1 MRLITT
7 ATAAALLLS
16 GCAQVQDRLSGLRGG
31 AQQEEPVVAGA
42 ADPDAPLPLPD
53 AAVETAA
60 LPAPEAA
67 PNVAAPPSSVT
78 TSAAALDTVSE
89 AEKQEAVAA
98 AAAAPAT
105 GPLGETVV
113 SLGDPADA
121 GLWVKTSLVTS
132 DTPGT
137 VTTSTGKSA
146 AVTLRPLEGAGGAQ
160 ISLSA
165 LQTLGLPLV
174 GLHPVTLA
182 RR

>member
-1 MRLITT
+1 MRLATT
-7 ATAAALLLS
+7 ATVTALLLS
-16 GCAQVQDRLSGLRGG
+16 GCAQVQDRLSGLRAG
-31 AQQEEPVVAGA
+31 QQEEPVAVAPG
-42 ADPDAPLPLPD
+42 ADPNAPLPLPEG
-53 AAVETAA
+53 AVETVT
-60 LPAPEAA
+60 LPTPDAA

-78 TSAAALDTVSE
+78 ASAAALDTVSE
-89 AEKQEAVAA
+89 EEKQEAVAA
-98 AAAAPAT
+98 AAAPAAG

-137 VTTSTGKSA
+137 VTTSGGKSA
-146 AVTLRPLEGAGGAQ
+146 AITLRPLDGAGGAQ